1 MHSAWYLKMMDYNRP
16 EPEMET
22 YKPYKRPTEYWC
34 NDDEQ
39 VRIIEAALDLYEKF
53 HSHKGEPMTYEAAK
67 CRNEEGWTVEAFGD
81 EGECYKTNFYG
92 PKAEARAKEYA
103 AFKR

>member
-1 MHSAWYLKMMDYNRP
+1 MSSGSKDWDLKMADYNRP

-39 VRIIEAALDLYEKF
+39 VRIIEAALDLYEKSIV
-53 HSHKGEPMTYEAAK
+53 HTRPDHPS
-67 CRNEEGWTVEAFGD
+67 GD
-81 EGECYKTNFYG
+81 EEQS
-92 PKAEARAKEYA
+92 A
-103 AFKR
+103 

>member
-1 MHSAWYLKMMDYNRP
+1 MSSGSKDWDLKMADYNRP

-39 VRIIEAALDLYEKF
+39 VRIIEAALDLYEKSLAAPESPTGDVE
-53 HSHKGEPMTYEAAK
+53 HGE
-67 CRNEEGWTVEAFGD
+67 
-81 EGECYKTNFYG
+81 TNSQ
-92 PKAEARAKEYA
+92 
-103 AFKR
+103 